1 MGRSG
6 GADGSHGADDGMS
19 LADGERPAFL
29 TQQRLSLAKLPSAR
43 GTGSF
48 QTPEARRVRGT
59 DENVLRQPQAQGA
72 HGDRPPSIL
81 YHLFL
86 RSSLKGLPGS
96 LPGVVNGAKPP
107 CFYSSLRGHPSPG
120 SLKR

>member
-48 QTPEARRVRGT
+48 QTPEVKACEG
-59 DENVLRQPQAQGA
+59 
-72 HGDRPPSIL
+72 
-81 YHLFL
+81 
-86 RSSLKGLPGS
+86 
-96 LPGVVNGAKPP
+96 NG
-107 CFYSSLRGHPSPG
+107 
-120 SLKR
+120 